1 MLMGLAKTPGLNL
14 VRLEAFLE
22 IAEILALVDN
32 FPGNKEV
39 WKNHEALRDA
49 KKTEKSQG
57 YIDLLTSSFRMFY
70 KEVIDCGEI
79 SINDWNEW
87 FFDYGKRE
95 SYIKRR
101 ISTLAQR
108 VSIKDDVGNIGQKM
122 QELNSHFFKNIFNKD

>member
-32 FPGNKEV
+32 FPNNKEI
-39 WKNHEALRDA
+39 WKNNKAWSGV
-49 KKTEKSQG
+49 KKTEKSQM

-70 KEVIDCGEI
+70 GEVIDCGEI
-79 SINDWNEW
+79 STNDWNEW

-95 SYIKRR
+95 SDIKRR

-122 QELNSHFFKNIFNKD
+122 QEELNSPFFKNIWG